1 MSVATPGSAA
11 SPSASGDATTTST
24 RPGLTM
30 SGQLLSSPL
39 KDVWSLSRHM
49 VGHFVENVAPCGTL
63 PGD

>member
-1 MSVATPGSAA
+1 MSVATPGSPATPASAA
-11 SPSASGDATTTST
+11 APARA
-24 RPGLTM
+24 GLTM
-30 SGQLLSSPL
+30 AGQPLSSPL